1 MGNSIYH
8 SSVIYNRL
16 IRLNLGQIFSSTV
29 MNHILSILISVFL
42 RGYRGKTV
50 DFACASPCHRTT
62 IAHFLNHGKWEDA
75 KLEMILKEA
84 VVRTIYGESLRS
96 GKPVFCIV
104 DDTISSKTKPSS
116 RALHP
121 IEDAYFHQSHLK
133 RRQDYGHQAVSIM
146 LSCNGFVLNYAVIMY
161 DKSKSKIKIVQEIAQ
176 ELPAPPFPSFFL
188 YDSWY
193 TSADIIQA
201 FIRKGFFTVG
211 ALKTNR
217 ILYPAGYKMQVSEL
231 ASYMKESMPSIHTMT
246 VGKRK
251 YKVYRYEGPVNGVGK
266 AVVLLSYPENA
277 FGEPSALCAFL
288 CMNCTLSIE
297 EILTIYIERWS
308 IEVFF
313 RESKQK
319 LGFDQY
325 QIRSSQGIKRFWLL
339 MSLAHFLCCTGT
351 GKNGSFKE
359 GYAFFQRQILIEKIT
374 YIYQCGAA
382 QFPLNDVLAL
392 VG

>member
-325 QIRSSQGIKRFWLL
+325 QIVPARGLSVSG
-339 MSLAHFLCCTGT
+339 C
-351 GKNGSFKE
+351 
-359 GYAFFQRQILIEKIT
+359 
-374 YIYQCGAA
+374 
-382 QFPLNDVLAL
+382 
-392 VG
+392 

>member
-16 IRLNLGQIFSSTV
+16 IQLNLGQIFSSTV
-29 MNHILSILISVFL
+29 MKHILSILISVFL

-62 IAHFLNHGKWEDA
+62 IAHFLNRGKWDDA
-75 KLEMILKEA
+75 NLETILKKA
-84 VVRTIYGESLRS
+84 VVQAIYGESIRS
-96 GKPVFCIV
+96 GRPVFCIV

-133 RRQDYGHQAVSIM
+133 RRQDYGHQAVSVM
-146 LSCNGFVLNYAVIMY
+146 LSCNGLTLNYAIIMY

-176 ELPAPPFPSFFL
+176 ELPEPPSPSFFL
-188 YDSWY
+188 CDSWY
-193 TSADIIQA
+193 TSADIIKA
-201 FIRKGFFTVG
+201 FAKKSFFTVG

-217 ILYPAGYKMQVSEL
+217 ILYPAGYKMQAGEL
-231 ASYMKESMPSIHTMT
+231 ATHMKEDMASIHTVT

-251 YKVYRYEGPVNGVGK
+251 YKAYRYEGPVNGVGK
-266 AVVLLSYPENA
+266 AVVVLSYPADA
-277 FGEPSALCAFL
+277 FGKPSALRAFL
-288 CMNCTLSIE
+288 CTDCTLSIE
-297 EILTIYIERWS
+297 EILAIYVERWPV
-308 IEVFF
+308 EVYF

-351 GKNGSFKE
+351 GKNGSFTE
-359 GYAFFQRQILIEKIT
+359 GYAFFQREILIERIT
-374 YIYQCGAA
+374 YIYQCGSTRI
-382 QFPLNDVLAL
+382 PLDNVLDL
-392 VG
+392 IG

>member
-231 ASYMKESMPSIHTMT
+231 ASYMKESMPSIHTVT

-288 CMNCTLSIE
+288 CTNCTLSIE

>member
-188 YDSWY
+188 CDSWY

-201 FIRKGFFTVG
+201 FIKKGFFTVG

-217 ILYPAGYKMQVSEL
+217 ILYPAGYKCSVSEL
-231 ASYMKESMPSIHTMT
+231 ASYMKESMPSIHTVT
-246 VGKRK
+246 VRKRK
-251 YKVYRYEGPVNGVGK
+251 
-266 AVVLLSYPENA
+266 
-277 FGEPSALCAFL
+277 
-288 CMNCTLSIE
+288 
-297 EILTIYIERWS
+297 
-308 IEVFF
+308 
-313 RESKQK
+313 Q
-319 LGFDQY
+319 
-325 QIRSSQGIKRFWLL
+325 
-339 MSLAHFLCCTGT
+339 
-351 GKNGSFKE
+351 
-359 GYAFFQRQILIEKIT
+359 
-374 YIYQCGAA
+374 
-382 QFPLNDVLAL
+382 
-392 VG
+392 

>member
-188 YDSWY
+188 CDSWY

-201 FIRKGFFTVG
+201 FIRKVFFTVG

-266 AVVLLSYPENA
+266 AVVLLSYPR
-277 FGEPSALCAFL
+277 S
-288 CMNCTLSIE
+288 E
-297 EILTIYIERWS
+297 EHTSELQSR
-308 IEVFF
+308 
-313 RESKQK
+313 
-319 LGFDQY
+319 
-325 QIRSSQGIKRFWLL
+325 
-339 MSLAHFLCCTGT
+339 
-351 GKNGSFKE
+351 
-359 GYAFFQRQILIEKIT
+359 
-374 YIYQCGAA
+374 
-382 QFPLNDVLAL
+382 
-392 VG
+392 